1 MGYIVAMHPDR
12 DELNPPPVWNLPL
25 APEGFRPAR
34 ATVDPWAA
42 EAWCSVPSV
51 DLTLSDGSGAPR
63 QATKAQACW
72 DAEALY
78 VRFLCAD
85 QDAWSHFTRR
95 DDPLWEQ
102 EAVEVFLA
110 PGSAAPR
117 RYFEFQV
124 SPRGVLFDAV
134 VDNPNLD
141 RTGLVTD
148 PSWNC
153 PGIRWAAGPLQS
165 SPGTPAEPARCASTD
180 ERPPRDWWAALI
192 LPWRGLFPDAPQPPT
207 ELRANFYRIERPRP
221 DRAPGLPQEFSAWSP
236 TNISPPDF
244 HRPARF
250 GVLRLGS

>member
-1 MGYIVAMHPDR
+1 MHPER
-12 DELNPPPVWNLPL
+12 DELNPPPVWNLP
-25 APEGFRPAR
+25 
-34 ATVDPWAA
+34 
-42 EAWCSVPSV
+42 SVPEELRDRLTAEDLWHADAWSSV
-51 DLTLSDGSGAPR
+51 AAVELTLSDGSGAPR
-63 QATKAQACW
+63 QATRVQACW

-78 VRFLCAD
+78 VRFVCAD

-95 DDPLWEQ
+95 DDSLWEQ

-110 PGSAAPR
+110 PGAAAPQ

-141 RTGLVTD
+141 RSDLVTD

-153 PGIRWAAGPLQS
+153 PGIRWAAGPLPV
-165 SPGTPAEPARCASTD
+165 SPGSSAEAAQGTSSD
-180 ERPPRDWWAALI
+180 EGPSEDWWAGLL
-192 LPWRGLFPDAPQPPT
+192 LPWRGLLPDPRPPT

-221 DRAPGLPQEFSAWSP
+221 ERFSQRPSLPEEFSAWSP
-236 TNISPPDF
+236 TNLSPPDF

-250 GVLRLGS
+250 GLLRLVS